1 VLKPEVL
8 VETKELKWLQLMMV
22 HTQTIVDLEIKT
34 LFKQISARLIT
45 HLNSRF
51 LNRDLP
57 GKIWSTSTFETVT
70 KNQGETFLIHDCG
83 AYCLLNNVKPC
94 MAFNVESDV
103 CNLMDFTLAGPETST
118 VTSTVALNQGEQC

>member
-1 VLKPEVL
+1 MFG
-8 VETKELKWLQLMMV
+8 VETGSFSGNEGTKV
-22 HTQTIVDLEIKT
+22 VAVNGTHPNHSDLEIKT

-94 MAFNVESDV
+94 MAFNVE
-103 CNLMDFTLAGPETST
+103 
-118 VTSTVALNQGEQC
+118 